1 MNINFKQMTL
11 ADKDEVLQ
19 MMKDFY
25 SSDAVSTNGSLDI
38 FETDFNYCISENPL
52 LTGYIFES
60 KSQICGYAMI
70 AQSFSTEYGKPCFLF
85 EDLYLKP
92 DFRGFGIIL
101 KFLSFIE
108 SKHKDSI
115 FKLEVEKE
123 NQHAVHVYKKRGFKE
138 LPYCEMIKL

>member
-38 FETDFNYCISENPL
+38 FETDFKYCISNNPL
-52 LTGYIFES
+52 LCGYIFES
-60 KSQICGYAMI
+60 DSQICGYAMI

-85 EDLYLKP
+85 EDLYLKQ
-92 DFRGFGIIL
+92 DFRGLGIIP

-123 NQHAVHVYKKRGFKE
+123 NQHAIHVYKKQGFKK
-138 LPYCEMIKL
+138 LPYYEMIKL